1 MPKKYSKRLSKRIR
15 DGIDTSIANGMFC
28 GGKVPFGYR
37 LEIEQAADN
46 AKPVKKVVVYEE
58 DAEIIRFIFTQY
70 ADGKMEKH
78 RSPRLRFLRKKRD
91 TLRQRQAGATVKSER

>member
-1 MPKKYSKRLSKRIR
+1 
-15 DGIDTSIANGMFC
+15 MFC

-70 ADGKMEKH
+70 ADGKTEKH

-91 TLRQRQAGATVKSER
+91 TPRQRQAGATVKSERINRIDRTLTSRRTLFLTLSEQI